1 MNLGL
6 AGNVLASDAISS
18 TGYRM
23 RTITTKQLSLIILG
37 LFLLSGCV
45 FDPVFDTSNW
55 QTYQDSMAA
64 VKTRLSNDDLRR
76 LDTALKYLAIEST
89 LKAEADVQ
97 MASNIGAVE
106 SRLNPVMM
114 FTQLRP
120 RINGKSAAA
129 VIKDL
134 SLKLDAEIARAEGR
148 LEDDAGASGA
158 IEISSAEYYWKRNG
172 RLEQPAIEFAV
183 FNGSKAP
190 ISRIYFRFALITPN
204 RSIPWAKQ
212 DFIQTFKG
220 GLEPRE
226 RRRLSLQPYGDWVDP
241 QLKNLPYAELKVDVI
256 NFEDAN
262 GQKMIGTD
270 RGRLELK
277 RKLRAALQ

>member
-1 MNLGL
+1 MIVKRLGL
-6 AGNVLASDAISS
+6 
-18 TGYRM
+18 
-23 RTITTKQLSLIILG
+23 TILCF
-37 LFLLSGCV
+37 FLLSGCV
-45 FDPVFDTSNW
+45 FDPAFDTTNW
-55 QTYQDSMAA
+55 QTYQDSLAA
-64 VKTRLSNDDLRR
+64 VKAKLSNDDLRR
-76 LDTALKYLAIEST
+76 LDTALKYLAIESI
-89 LKAEADVQ
+89 LKAEADVK

-106 SRLNPVMM
+106 SRLTPVVM
-114 FTQLRP
+114 FTQLQP

-134 SLKLDAEIARAEGR
+134 SLKLDTEIARAEGR
-148 LEDDAGASGA
+148 LDTGSAAGA

-172 RLEQPAIEFAV
+172 RLEQPTIEFAV

-190 ISRIYFRFALITPN
+190 ISRIYFRFALTTPN

-226 RRRLSLQPYGDWVDP
+226 KRRLSLLAYGDWIDP
-241 QLKNLPYAELKVDVI
+241 QLKNLPNAELKVDVL

-262 GQKMIGTD
+262 GQRMVGID
-270 RGRLELK
+270 RGSLELK
-277 RKLRAALQ
+277 RNVRAALQ

>member
-1 MNLGL
+1 MI
-6 AGNVLASDAISS
+6 VKRSS
-18 TGYRM
+18 L
-23 RTITTKQLSLIILG
+23 TILCF
-37 LFLLSGCV
+37 FLLSGCV
-45 FDPVFDTSNW
+45 FDPVFDTSNS
-55 QTYQDSMAA
+55 QTYQDSLAA
-64 VKTRLSNDDLRR
+64 VKAKLSNEDLRR
-76 LDTALKYLAIEST
+76 LDIALKYLAIEST

-106 SRLNPVMM
+106 SRLTPVMM

-120 RINGKSAAA
+120 KINGKSAAA

-134 SLKLDAEIARAEGR
+134 SLKLNTEIARAEGR
-148 LEDDAGASGA
+148 LEDAGSAAGA

-172 RLEQPAIEFAV
+172 RLEQPTIEFAV

-190 ISRIYFRFALITPN
+190 ISRIYFRFALTTPN

-226 RRRLSLQPYGDWVDP
+226 KRRLSLLAYGDWIDP
-241 QLKNLPYAELKVDVI
+241 QLKNLPNAELKVDVL

-262 GQKMIGTD
+262 GQRMVGID
-270 RGRLELK
+270 RGSLELK
-277 RKLRAALQ
+277 RNVRAALQ